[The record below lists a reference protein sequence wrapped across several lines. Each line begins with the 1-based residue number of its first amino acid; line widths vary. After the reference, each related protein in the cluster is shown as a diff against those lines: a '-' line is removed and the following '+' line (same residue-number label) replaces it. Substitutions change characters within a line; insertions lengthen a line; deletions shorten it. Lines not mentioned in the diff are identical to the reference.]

1 MKNKFWFTL
10 VELLVVIGIISII
23 SVFSIWWLNIF
34 LKNQDFKAKI
44 SNIENILSEYDL
56 KIKEKEI
63 FYNKII
69 LEKNKSYFLVYEDIE
84 ENKVKIENNKIKIEN
99 IFSDDNKKIEVSLY
113 KNNKFS
119 WNYLFENWQK
129 IENKIVDKNQK
140 IDIKNNNLV
149 IETIKNNNYKISV
162 KNFDW
167 TSYNFSLK
175 NYSLKEELNLKD
187 LSNSEKKWDL
197 FQKLEIENKNWQKKI
212 LLDKKQQK
220 QAYLFFDNDNQKENF
235 LLLKN

>member
-69 LEKNKSYFLVYEDIE
+69 LEKNKSYFSVYEDIE
-84 ENKVKIENNKIKIEN
+84 ENKVKIENDKIKIEN
-99 IFSDDNKKIEVSLY
+99 IFSDDNNKIEVNLY

-119 WNYLFENWQK
+119 WNYLFKNWQK
-129 IENKIVDKNQK
+129 IK
-140 IDIKNNNLV
+140 
-149 IETIKNNNYKISV
+149 
-162 KNFDW
+162 
-167 TSYNFSLK
+167 
-175 NYSLKEELNLKD
+175 
-187 LSNSEKKWDL
+187 
-197 FQKLEIENKNWQKKI
+197 
-212 LLDKKQQK
+212 
-220 QAYLFFDNDNQKENF
+220 
-235 LLLKN
+235 